1 MTYLCLCYS
10 DTVKKKLLFPLLFT
24 LTIKIT
30 NVKTAFKNMSLQ
42 FVKGSWSTLYFRA
55 RSYEDVIHV
64 EVEQHEDDDLYEQ
77 ECNC

>member
-1 MTYLCLCYS
+1 MLKRHLKTWASSLSKEVDPLCI
-10 DTVKKKLLFPLLFT
+10 LL
-24 LTIKIT
+24 
-30 NVKTAFKNMSLQ
+30 
-42 FVKGSWSTLYFRA
+42 LYFRA